1 MYKETFFNFRG
12 ILTSEKIAKN
22 EKLQQNWFLI
32 LPLAESNSSR
42 FYMKL
47 FIAISLIKLR

>member
-22 EKLQQNWFLI
+22 EKLQQNWFFDTSARRVKFFTLLYETI
-32 LPLAESNSSR
+32 HSH
-42 FYMKL
+42 
-47 FIAISLIKLR
+47 FIN